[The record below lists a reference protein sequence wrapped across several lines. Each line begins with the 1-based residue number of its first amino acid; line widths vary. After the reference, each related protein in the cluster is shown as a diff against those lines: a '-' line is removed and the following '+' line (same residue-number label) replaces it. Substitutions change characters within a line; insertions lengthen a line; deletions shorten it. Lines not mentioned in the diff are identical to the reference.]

1 MSAPN
6 LKLPTTITG
15 FTTGITLGS
24 AAVTNLVGIVTN
36 DASSNKV
43 IKVNSIF
50 CSNISD
56 TDAKISVAIYNV
68 GVGIT
73 YHLAKEIPVLTQTT
87 QIISSKD
94 SYFYLEENVKLQAK
108 VNVADKMD
116 IVVGYEEIS

>member
-50 CSNISD
+50 CSNISNV
-56 TDAKISVAIYNV
+56 DAKISVAINNV

-73 YHLAKEIPVLTQTT
+73 YHLAKDIPVLTQTT

-94 SYFYLEENVKLQAK
+94 SYFYLEENVKLQAQ
-108 VNVADKMD
+108 VSIADKMD

>member
-56 TDAKISVAIYNV
+56 VDAKI
-68 GVGIT
+68 
-73 YHLAKEIPVLTQTT
+73 
-87 QIISSKD
+87 
-94 SYFYLEENVKLQAK
+94 
-108 VNVADKMD
+108 
-116 IVVGYEEIS
+116 